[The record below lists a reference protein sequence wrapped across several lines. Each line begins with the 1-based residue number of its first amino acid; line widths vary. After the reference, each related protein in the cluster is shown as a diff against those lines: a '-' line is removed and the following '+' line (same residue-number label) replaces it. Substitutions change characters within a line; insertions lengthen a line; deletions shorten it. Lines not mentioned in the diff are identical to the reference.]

1 MAATGQGGILGFGP
15 QAGKEIAVGPSG
27 SPKWFYHKALDI
39 DLGVADDQRIFPPEI
54 GGRPTPSGA
63 YKSGVMVGGGFSI
76 NPRLKNSM
84 GWLLQ
89 GALGKISGSNKAIVH
104 QGVMTNKKVTSADQT
119 ISTGLSVI
127 PSPARKVA
135 VRVLKGDNV
144 TFAGTITVTGTD
156 ASAQALS
163 ETFNFS
169 TGPTAG
175 QRVEGLDTNP
185 LDSAVGYET
194 IVGNSEFASVTEVA
208 IPAVAS
214 IGSDTINISVGFEDA
229 VAVTHDFEMDSSNP
243 TFVPWMGFRKYI
255 PPGNDGVGLG
265 EVYQD
270 CKILGVSFT
279 FPNDGLISARI
290 DTLGR
295 KFNNTRN
302 PTWATSGVVYEDFE
316 SVPIGSVIGGYIRTP
331 FFGEQQLSVVG
342 ANIAWQNAP
351 LDTRNERIYGSPFLD
366 DVTVINRALAIDL
379 TVKWVN
385 PDLYQRILTGSVTG
399 SEWSATPFTTRL
411 DLVSL
416 SPGLIPNSLLQ
427 YALRIQAQRA
437 TLGMRG
443 GIQLAANNAIM
454 MRFSGTALD
463 MGGTFAKLSLTNA
476 MAAADY
482 VWPTD

>member
-1 MAATGQGGILGFGP
+1 MAAIGQVGILGFGP
-15 QAGKEIAVGPSG
+15 QAGKEVAVGPLA
-27 SPKWFYHKALDI
+27 SPKWFYHKAMDI

-89 GALGKISGSNKAIVH
+89 GAMGKISSSNKAIVH
-104 QGVMTNKKVTSADQT
+104 QAIMTNKKVTTSIQT
-119 ISTGLSVI
+119 INTGLGTM

-144 TFAGTITVTGTD
+144 AYAGTITVAGTD
-156 ASAQALS
+156 ASAQPLS

-169 TGPTAG
+169 SGPAAN
-175 QRVEGLDTNP
+175 QRFEGLDTNP

-194 IVGNSEFASVTEVA
+194 IVGNSAFASVTEVS
-208 IPAVAS
+208 IPAVS
-214 IGSDTINISVGFEDA
+214 GIGSDIINVSVGFEDS
-229 VAVTHDFEMDSSNP
+229 VALTHDFEMDSSNP
-243 TFVPWMGFRKYI
+243 SKVPWMGFHKYI
-255 PPGNDGVGLG
+255 PPGNDGIGLG
-265 EVYQD
+265 ELYQD
-270 CKILGVSFT
+270 CKILGASLT
-279 FPNDGLISARI
+279 FPNDGLISARV

-295 KFNNTRN
+295 KFALERN
-302 PTWATSGVVYEDFE
+302 PAWATSGVVYEDFE

-342 ANIAWQNAP
+342 ASIAWQNSP
-351 LDTRNERIYGSPFLD
+351 LDTRNERIYGSPFLE
-366 DVTVINRALAIDL
+366 DVTVINRALAVDL

-385 PDLYQRILTGSVTG
+385 PDLYQRILTGSVSG
-399 SEWSATPFTTRL
+399 SEWSAIPFTTRL

-416 SPGLIPNSLLQ
+416 SPGLIPSSLLQ
-427 YALRIQAQRA
+427 YALRVQAQRV

-463 MGGTFAKLSLTNA
+463 MGGTFAKISLTNA
-476 MAAADY
+476 MTAADY